1 MINTQTKPHPN
12 HSAKPYFLLA
22 PIAVI
27 ILSLILFGTDAL
39 VIRGVYSWASGT
51 AQYHSMII
59 ELLLYGLLL
68 TLCFFLPKAPA
79 VKLTAATAA
88 GAVFFWCH
96 AVFLP
101 VLISGLYVLLICAL
115 GRLMN
120 HYFPLEAK
128 ASLSSDF
135 LYGCA
140 AVITLF
146 CLMSALGIGAIP
158 NLRLAVGILT
168 AGLILYYGKTISI
181 SPKNRLPRSSQPDF
195 AENFAKTDTHCPIF
209 QDRLSLL
216 MLAFILLMFLLQ
228 AGRMNISLDHDTLWY
243 CVRSEY
249 MLDNGPRGIYE
260 NMGTVSLVYT
270 YSKGWEILTLP
281 LADLPSHSFLLAFN
295 LWITALVLFTA
306 GRIARQYSTRLS
318 LLVPFLMA
326 SVPGIMNTAI
336 SGKTD
341 NITLLF
347 QLIFIHQLLL
357 YLDSQRPQHLTACF
371 GAILLSWTMKP
382 TAIIFSTVIGITSA
396 LYLLIS
402 RQYSLHSLLNIRAG
416 IRTAAFPI
424 CLFSA
429 ALFAV
434 WFRTWL
440 FVGVP
445 ATSIFSGMFQKIGFT
460 IRYPFLTW
468 DLPSYGTKP
477 TVTEA
482 VLGLLKRLYGV
493 FILPAA
499 SDMDRVLIS
508 WCSLS
513 VLFFLLVWCASLF
526 LPKKDITPARRRY
539 IHYSRCLLI
548 PLILASIYS
557 IYSLKKVDGNYF
569 ILLYTLSII
578 FGCTLLSR
586 IDCRSFCRNLL
597 FLLIPLTAFNTMM
610 VSLSNLAWSVGFS
623 KISFIHPGYFD
634 HEQQQYDAMAAKGNM
649 NIWETLAADPQNRV
663 IAFGSHPEVLSFP
676 CNVQSYIDISSSSGN
691 EMLIQSVEAFQEYM
705 DYAKTDY
712 VYVEAGNMAEE
723 YLGYGLLVD
732 CIQEGVLTDLYCEE
746 GNILAVVD
754 LQGMPGDEADKNL
767 EVFLE
772 GYVVKE
778 NN

>member
-12 HSAKPYFLLA
+12 HSVKPYFLLA
-22 PIAVI
+22 LIAVI
-27 ILSLILFGTDAL
+27 ILSLIFFGTDTL

-51 AQYHSMII
+51 AEYHSMII

-68 TLCFFLPKAPA
+68 TLCLFLPKAPA
-79 VKLTAATAA
+79 VKLTAAAAA

-101 VLISGLYVLLICAL
+101 MLVSGLYVLLICAL
-115 GRLMN
+115 GRLLN
-120 HYFPLEAK
+120 RCFPLETR
-128 ASLSSDF
+128 ASFSTDF

-140 AVITLF
+140 AVISLF

-158 NLRLAVGILT
+158 NLRLATGILT
-168 AGLILYYGKTISI
+168 VCLILYYGKTISI
-181 SPKNRLPRSSQPDF
+181 SFNPRLSRSSRPDS
-195 AENFAKTDTHCPIF
+195 AESAVHCPIL
-209 QDRLSLL
+209 QNRLSLF

-243 CVRSEY
+243 SVRSEY

-270 YSKGWEILTLP
+270 YSKGWEILTL
-281 LADLPSHSFLLAFN
+281 LLSDLPSHSFLLAFN

-306 GRIARQYSTRLS
+306 WRIARRYDTKLS

-326 SVPGIMNTAI
+326 SVPGIMNTGI

-347 QLIFIHQLLL
+347 QLMFIHQLLL
-357 YLDSQRPQHLTACF
+357 YLDSRRTGHLTACF

-382 TAIIFSTVIGITSA
+382 TAIVFSTVIGIASA
-396 LYLLIS
+396 LYLLLS
-402 RQYSLHSLLNIRAG
+402 RQYSLRSLLNIRAG

-477 TVTEA
+477 TAAEA

-526 LPKKDITPARRRY
+526 LPKKDITPAQRRY

-569 ILLYTLSII
+569 ILLYSLSII

-586 IDCRSFCRNLL
+586 INCQSFCRNLVIL
-597 FLLIPLTAFNTMM
+597 FIPLTAFNTMM

-634 HEQQQYDAMAAKGNM
+634 HEQQQYEAMAAKGNV
-649 NIWETLAADPQNRV
+649 NIWEILAADPQNRV

-691 EMLIQSVEAFQEYM
+691 ELLIESTEAFQEYL

-712 VYVEAGNMAEE
+712 IYVEAGNMAEE

-732 CIQEGVLTDLYCEE
+732 CIREGVLTDLYCEE

-754 LQGMPGDEADKNL
+754 LQGEPGDEADENL

-772 GYVVKE
+772 EYVVKE
-778 NN
+778 KD